1 MSATSSAA
9 GSDFGADDEVT
20 SAAVGLILDSL
31 DDIHCLLEAKVGF
44 SIYKI
49 ANNVFLLH
57 FSLLNV
63 DGLFWGLSI
72 IQ

>member
-31 DDIHCLLEAKVGF
+31 DDIHCLMEAKNKVK
-44 SIYKI
+44 SNQMTTYNRK
-49 ANNVFLLH
+49 NQENEV
-57 FSLLNV
+57 LN
-63 DGLFWGLSI
+63 ST
-72 IQ
+72 

>member
-31 DDIHCLLEAKVGF
+31 DDIHCLLEAKVGIF
-44 SIYKI
+44 YINLNDLPESE
-49 ANNVFLLH
+49 LL
-57 FSLLNV
+57 
-63 DGLFWGLSI
+63 
-72 IQ
+72 

>member
-44 SIYKI
+44 SLYKI
-49 ANNVFLLH
+49 DLTQLTQD
-57 FSLLNV
+57 SEM
-63 DGLFWGLSI
+63 
-72 IQ
+72 

>member
-44 SIYKI
+44 SIYEI
-49 ANNVFLLH
+49 E
-57 FSLLNV
+57 
-63 DGLFWGLSI
+63 
-72 IQ
+72 